1 MDLTTWLSFPY
12 MQKGKTEAN
21 DISSGIDKIAP
32 SSALSHLHLRV
43 LHSAILCATE
53 CWGGVS

>member
-1 MDLTTWLSFPY
+1 MDLITRLSFPY

-21 DISSGIDKIAP
+21 DMSSGIDKIAP
-32 SSALSHLHLRV
+32 SSAMSHLHLRAP
-43 LHSAILCATE
+43 HSAIHCATE